1 MRWRNGVGRV
11 SASPVMALQGT
22 GGERDGKGLGGQDMG
37 STIRWFST
45 AHESYTN
52 NRDGSVGP
60 GPPFYKKEYKDNR

>member
-1 MRWRNGVGRV
+1 MRWRNGVGRA

-45 AHESYTN
+45 AHESYTTTGTDLWD
-52 NRDGSVGP
+52 RD
-60 GPPFYKKEYKDNR
+60 PPFYKKEIKTIR